1 MVKNISKIA
10 VLGSG
15 IMGSG
20 IACHFANIG
29 VEVLLLDICPKELNE
44 NELKQNLSLESKKV
58 KNRIVNDMFQKC
70 IKSRPSPIYNKKF
83 LDRIKLGNFEDDINK
98 INEVDWIIEVVV
110 EKLDIK
116 KSVFDLVEKH
126 RKTGTIITS
135 NTSGIPIKL
144 MNEGRSDDFKECF
157 AITPCFNP
165 PRYLNLF
172 EVVPGPDCKKGILD
186 FLLDYGEKFLGK
198 TSVLAKDTPAFI
210 GNRIGIFGIM
220 SLFHQIKSGEYSVE
234 EVDKLTGPAIGRPKS
249 ATFRTA
255 DIAGLDTMCHVANGV
270 YEKCKDDE
278 SREVFKL
285 PDFLQKMLDN
295 NMLGSKTGK
304 GFYKKIKDDNGK
316 SKILALDLNTF
327 KYNEQKKVSY
337 ETLKNARKC
346 KRRDEKF
353 KTLISGNDK
362 ASKFYEENFAR
373 MFGYIQ
379 NRIPE
384 ISNDITSID
393 AALKTGFGWKDGPF
407 EIWNYIGVKEGVEL
421 MKNFDL
427 KPAVWIN
434 DMIKKNTNNFYRINN
449 GFREYYDINS
459 NSFNK
464 IAGQD
469 GFVILKNTPEN
480 KVIWSNNEARL
491 IDIGDDI
498 LNLEFGSKMNSINQN
513 IIKALDKSI
522 DIAEKDFKGLV
533 LGNESDHFSAGAD
546 ISVIFL
552 AAIEQEYDELNF
564 FMKMFQN
571 TMMKLRYSSI
581 PVIGAP
587 HGYTLGGGC
596 EVCLHCDKLIAYS
609 ETYIGLVE
617 VGVGLVPGGGGLKEM
632 ALRAS
637 DKFRPNDVEVNLLQE
652 YFINIGM
659 AKTATSGFEG
669 FDLDYLVKGRD
680 HVVMNKKNQISIAK
694 QTALNMYEMGYTKP
708 IKRTDIK
715 VLGKQALGMMYVGAD
730 SMLAG
735 GYISEHDK
743 KIANKIANV
752 LCGGEL
758 SQATRVSEQ
767 YLLDLERE
775 AFLSLCG
782 ERKTLERIQYM
793 LKNGKPLRN

>member
-44 NELKQNLSLESKKV
+44 NEVKQNLSLESKKV

-83 LDRIKLGNFEDDINK
+83 LDRIKLGNFEDDIDK
-98 INEVDWIIEVVV
+98 ISEVDWIIEVVV

-157 AITPCFNP
+157 AITHFFNP

-285 PDFLQKMLDN
+285 PDFLQKMLDS

-346 KRRDEKF
+346 KKRDEKF

-362 ASKFYEENFAR
+362 ASEFYKENFAR

-522 DIAEKDFKGLV
+522 EIAEKDFKGLV

-552 AAIEQEYDELNF
+552 AAIEQEYDEINF

-694 QTALNMYEMGYTKP
+694 QAALNMYEMGYTKP

>member
-1 MVKNISKIA
+1 MNKNISKVA

-44 NELKQNLSLESKKV
+44 NEVKQNLNLDSKKV

-83 LDRIKLGNFEDDINK
+83 LDRIKLGNFEDDIDK

-157 AITPCFNP
+157 AITHFFNP

-172 EVVPGPDCKKGILD
+172 EVVPGPDCKKEILD

-346 KRRDEKF
+346 KKRDEKF

-421 MKNFDL
+421 MKKFDL
-427 KPAVWIN
+427 KPAEWIN
-434 DMIKKNTNNFYRINN
+434 EMIKKNTNNFYRIND

-469 GFVILKNTPEN
+469 GFVILKNIPEN

-669 FDLDYLVKGRD
+669 FDLDYLLKGRD

-694 QTALNMYEMGYTKP
+694 QAALNMYEMGYTKP

>member
-1 MVKNISKIA
+1 MNKNISKVA

-44 NELKQNLSLESKKV
+44 NEVKQNLNLDSKKV

-83 LDRIKLGNFEDDINK
+83 LDRIKLGNFEDDIDK

-157 AITPCFNP
+157 AITHFFNP

-172 EVVPGPDCKKGILD
+172 EVVPGPDCKKEILD

-346 KRRDEKF
+346 KKRDEKF

-362 ASKFYEENFAR
+362 ASEFYKENFAR

-421 MKNFDL
+421 MKKFDL
-427 KPAVWIN
+427 KPAEWIN
-434 DMIKKNTNNFYRINN
+434 EMIKKNTNNFYRIND

-469 GFVILKNTPEN
+469 GFIILKNTPEN

-680 HVVMNKKNQISIAK
+680 HIIMNKKNQISIAK
-694 QTALNMYEMGYTKP
+694 QTAINMYEMGYTKP

>member
-44 NELKQNLSLESKKV
+44 NELKQNLSLDSKQV

-83 LDRIKLGNFEDDINK
+83 LNRIKLGNFEDDIDK

-157 AITPCFNP
+157 AITHFFNP

-172 EVVPGPDCKKGILD
+172 EVVPGPDCKKEILD

-285 PDFLQKMLDN
+285 PDFLQKMLEN

-346 KRRDEKF
+346 KKRDEKF

-421 MKNFDL
+421 MKKFDL
-427 KPAVWIN
+427 KPADWIN
-434 DMIKKNTNNFYRINN
+434 EMIEKNTNNFYRINN

-680 HVVMNKKNQISIAK
+680 HIIMNKKNQISIAK
-694 QTALNMYEMGYTKP
+694 QTAINMYEMGYTKP

>member
-44 NELKQNLSLESKKV
+44 NEVKQNLSLDSKKV

-83 LDRIKLGNFEDDINK
+83 LDRIKLGNFEDDIDK

-157 AITPCFNP
+157 AITHFFNP

-172 EVVPGPDCKKGILD
+172 EVVPGPDCKKEILD

-346 KRRDEKF
+346 KKRDEKF

-421 MKNFDL
+421 MKKFDL
-427 KPAVWIN
+427 KPAEWIN
-434 DMIKKNTNNFYRINN
+434 EMIKKNTNNFYRIND

-469 GFVILKNTPEN
+469 GFVILKNIPEN

-552 AAIEQEYDELNF
+552 AAIEQEYDEINF

-680 HVVMNKKNQISIAK
+680 HIIMNKKNQISIAK
-694 QTALNMYEMGYTKP
+694 QTAINMYEMGYTKP

>member
-1 MVKNISKIA
+1 MNKNISKVA

-44 NELKQNLSLESKKV
+44 NEVKQNLNLDSKKV

-83 LDRIKLGNFEDDINK
+83 LDRIKLGNFEDDIDK

-157 AITPCFNP
+157 AITHFFNP

-172 EVVPGPDCKKGILD
+172 EVVPGPDCKKEILD

-346 KRRDEKF
+346 KKRDEKF

-421 MKNFDL
+421 MKKFDL
-427 KPAVWIN
+427 KPAEWIN
-434 DMIKKNTNNFYRINN
+434 EMIKKNTNNFYRIND

-469 GFVILKNTPEN
+469 GFVILKNIPEN

-522 DIAEKDFKGLV
+522 DIAENDFKGLV

-680 HVVMNKKNQISIAK
+680 HIIMNKKNQISIAK
-694 QTALNMYEMGYTKP
+694 QTAINMYEVGYTKP

>member
-1 MVKNISKIA
+1 MNKNISKVA

-44 NELKQNLSLESKKV
+44 NEVKQNLNLDSKKV

-83 LDRIKLGNFEDDINK
+83 LDRIKLGNFEDDIDK

-157 AITPCFNP
+157 AITHFFNP

-172 EVVPGPDCKKGILD
+172 EVVPGPDCKKEILD

-346 KRRDEKF
+346 KKRDEKF

-421 MKNFDL
+421 MKKFDL
-427 KPAVWIN
+427 KPAEWIN
-434 DMIKKNTNNFYRINN
+434 EMIKKNTNNFYRIND

-469 GFVILKNTPEN
+469 GFVILKNIPEN

-522 DIAEKDFKGLV
+522 DIAENDFKGLV

-680 HVVMNKKNQISIAK
+680 HIIMNKKNQISIAK
-694 QTALNMYEMGYTKP
+694 QTAINMYEMGYTKP

>member
-1 MVKNISKIA
+1 MTKNISKIA

-29 VEVLLLDICPKELNE
+29 VEVILLDICPKKLNE
-44 NELKQNLSLESKKV
+44 NEIKQNLSLDSKKV

-83 LDRIKLGNFEDDINK
+83 IERIRLGNFEDDIDK
-98 INEVDWIIEVVV
+98 INEVDWIIEVVI

-116 KSVFDLVEKH
+116 KSIFDLVEKH
-126 RKTGTIITS
+126 RRPGTIVTS

-144 MNEGRSDDFKECF
+144 MNEGRSDDFKKYF
-157 AITPCFNP
+157 AITHFFNP

-172 EVVPGPDCKKGILD
+172 EVVPGPDCNKDVLD
-186 FLLDYGEKFLGK
+186 FLLEYGEKFLGK

-220 SLFHQIKSGEYSVE
+220 SLFHQIKNGEYSVE

-270 YEKCKDDE
+270 YDKCKDDE
-278 SREVFKL
+278 LREVFKL
-285 PDFLQKMLDN
+285 PDFLQRMLDN
-295 NMLGSKTGK
+295 NMLGSKTGQ
-304 GFYKKIKDDNGK
+304 GFYKKIKDENGK
-316 SKILALDLNTF
+316 SKILALDLKTF
-327 KYNEQKKVSY
+327 EYNDQKKVSY

-346 KRRDEKF
+346 RKRDEKF
-353 KTLISGNDK
+353 RTLISGNDK
-362 ASKFYEENFAR
+362 ASDFYKENFAR
-373 MFGYIQ
+373 MFGYVQ

-384 ISNDITSID
+384 ISDDITSID

-407 EIWNYIGVKEGVEL
+407 EIWNYIGVKDGVKL
-421 MKNFDL
+421 MKEFDL
-427 KPAVWIN
+427 KPVKWIN
-434 DMIKKNTNNFYRINN
+434 EMVEKNTNTFYRIND
-449 GFREYYDINS
+449 GYKEYYDLRS
-459 NSFNK
+459 KSFNK
-464 IAGQD
+464 VPGQD
-469 GFVILKNTPEN
+469 GFIILKNSPEN
-480 KVIWSNNEARL
+480 KVLWSNNEARL
-491 IDIGDDI
+491 IDIGDNI

-513 IIKALDKSI
+513 IITALDKSI

-552 AAIEQEYDELNF
+552 AAIEQEYDEINF

-637 DKFRPNDVEVNLLQE
+637 DKFRPNDVEVNLLQQ

-669 FDLDYLVKGRD
+669 FDLDYLIKGRD

-694 QTALNMYEMGYTKP
+694 QTAINMYEMGYTKP

>member
-1 MVKNISKIA
+1 MNKNISKVA

-44 NELKQNLSLESKKV
+44 NEVKQNLNLDSKKV

-83 LDRIKLGNFEDDINK
+83 LDRIKLGNFEDDIDK

-157 AITPCFNP
+157 AITHFFNP

-172 EVVPGPDCKKGILD
+172 EVVPGPDCKKEILD

-346 KRRDEKF
+346 KKRDEKF

-421 MKNFDL
+421 MKKFDL
-427 KPAVWIN
+427 KPAEWIN
-434 DMIKKNTNNFYRINN
+434 EMIKKNTNNFYRIND

-680 HVVMNKKNQISIAK
+680 HIIMNKKNQISIAK
-694 QTALNMYEMGYTKP
+694 QTAINMYEMGYTKP
-708 IKRTDIK
+708 VKRTDIK

>member
-1 MVKNISKIA
+1 MNKNISKVA

-44 NELKQNLSLESKKV
+44 NEVKQNLNLDSKKV

-83 LDRIKLGNFEDDINK
+83 LDRIKLGNFEDDIDK

-157 AITPCFNP
+157 AITHFFNP

-346 KRRDEKF
+346 KKRDEKF

-421 MKNFDL
+421 MKKFDL
-427 KPAVWIN
+427 KPAEWIN
-434 DMIKKNTNNFYRINN
+434 EMIKKNTNNFYRIND

-469 GFVILKNTPEN
+469 GFVILKNIPEN

-522 DIAEKDFKGLV
+522 DIAENDFKGLV

-680 HVVMNKKNQISIAK
+680 HIIMNKKNQISIAK
-694 QTALNMYEMGYTKP
+694 QTAINMYEMGYTKP

>member
-1 MVKNISKIA
+1 MNKNISKVA

-44 NELKQNLSLESKKV
+44 NEVKQNLNLDSKKV

-83 LDRIKLGNFEDDINK
+83 LDRIKLGNFEDDIDK

-135 NTSGIPIKL
+135 NTSGIPIRL

-157 AITPCFNP
+157 AITHFFNP

-172 EVVPGPDCKKGILD
+172 EVVPGPDCKKEILD

-346 KRRDEKF
+346 KKRDEKF

-421 MKNFDL
+421 MKKFDL
-427 KPAVWIN
+427 KPAEWIN
-434 DMIKKNTNNFYRINN
+434 EMIKKNTNNFYRIND

-469 GFVILKNTPEN
+469 GFVILKNIPEN

-680 HVVMNKKNQISIAK
+680 HIIMNKKNQISIAK
-694 QTALNMYEMGYTKP
+694 QTAINMYELGYTKP

>member
-1 MVKNISKIA
+1 MNKNISKVA

-44 NELKQNLSLESKKV
+44 DEVKQNLSLGSKKV

-83 LDRIKLGNFEDDINK
+83 LDRIKLGNFEDDIDK

-157 AITPCFNP
+157 AITHFFNP

-285 PDFLQKMLDN
+285 PDFLQKMLDS

-327 KYNEQKKVSY
+327 KYNEQKKVNY

-346 KRRDEKF
+346 KKRDEKF

-362 ASKFYEENFAR
+362 ASEFYKENFAR

-407 EIWNYIGVKEGVEL
+407 EIWNYIGVKEGLEL

-427 KPAVWIN
+427 KPARWIN

-459 NSFNK
+459 NSFKK

-469 GFVILKNTPEN
+469 GFVILKNTTEN

-522 DIAEKDFKGLV
+522 DIAENDFKGLV

-669 FDLDYLVKGRD
+669 FDLDYLLKGRD

-694 QTALNMYEMGYTKP
+694 QAALNMYEMGYTKP

>member
-1 MVKNISKIA
+1 MNKNISKVA

-44 NELKQNLSLESKKV
+44 NEVKQNLNLDSKKV

-83 LDRIKLGNFEDDINK
+83 LDRIKLGNFEDDIDK

-157 AITPCFNP
+157 AITHFFNP

-172 EVVPGPDCKKGILD
+172 EVVPGPDCKKEILD

-285 PDFLQKMLDN
+285 PDFLQKMLDS

-346 KRRDEKF
+346 KKRDEKF

-421 MKNFDL
+421 MKKFDL
-427 KPAVWIN
+427 KPAEWIN
-434 DMIKKNTNNFYRINN
+434 EMIKKNTNNFYRIND

-522 DIAEKDFKGLV
+522 DIAENDFKGLV

-680 HVVMNKKNQISIAK
+680 HIIMNKKNQISIAK
-694 QTALNMYEMGYTKP
+694 QTAINMYEMGYTKP
-708 IKRTDIK
+708 VKRTDIK

>member
-1 MVKNISKIA
+1 MTKNISKIA

-29 VEVLLLDICPKELNE
+29 VEVILLDICPKELNE
-44 NELKQNLSLESKKV
+44 NEIKQNLSLDSKKV

-83 LDRIKLGNFEDDINK
+83 IERIRLGNFEDDIDK
-98 INEVDWIIEVVV
+98 INEVDWIIEVVI

-116 KSVFDLVEKH
+116 KSIFDLVEKH
-126 RKTGTIITS
+126 RRPGTIVTS

-144 MNEGRSDDFKECF
+144 MNEGRSDDFKKSF
-157 AITPCFNP
+157 AITHFFNP

-172 EVVPGPDCKKGILD
+172 EVVPGPDCNKEVLN
-186 FLLDYGEKFLGK
+186 FLLEYGEKFLGK

-220 SLFHQIKSGEYSVE
+220 SLFHQIKNGEYSVE

-270 YEKCKDDE
+270 YDKCKDDE
-278 SREVFKL
+278 LREVFKL
-285 PDFLQKMLDN
+285 PDFLQRMLDN
-295 NMLGSKTGK
+295 NMLGSKTGQ
-304 GFYKKIKDDNGK
+304 GFYKKIKDENGK
-316 SKILALDLNTF
+316 SKILALDLKTF
-327 KYNEQKKVSY
+327 EYNDQKKVSY

-346 KRRDEKF
+346 RKRDEKF
-353 KTLISGNDK
+353 RTLISGNDK
-362 ASKFYEENFAR
+362 ASEFYKENFAR
-373 MFGYIQ
+373 MFGYVQ

-384 ISNDITSID
+384 ISDDITSID

-407 EIWNYIGVKEGVEL
+407 EIWNYIGVKEGVKL
-421 MKNFDL
+421 MKEFDL
-427 KPAVWIN
+427 KPVKWIN
-434 DMIKKNTNNFYRINN
+434 EMVEKNTNTFYRIND
-449 GFREYYDINS
+449 GYKEYYDLRS
-459 NSFNK
+459 KSFNK
-464 IAGQD
+464 VPGQD
-469 GFVILKNTPEN
+469 GFIILKNSPEN
-480 KVIWSNNEARL
+480 KVLWSNNEARL
-491 IDIGDDI
+491 IDIGDNI

-513 IIKALDKSI
+513 IITALDKSI

-552 AAIEQEYDELNF
+552 AAIEQEYDEINF

-637 DKFRPNDVEVNLLQE
+637 DKFRPNDVEVNLLQQ

-669 FDLDYLVKGRD
+669 FDLDYLIKGRD

>member
-1 MVKNISKIA
+1 MTKNISKIA

-29 VEVLLLDICPKELNE
+29 VEVILLDICPKELNE
-44 NELKQNLSLESKKV
+44 NEIKQNLSLDSKKV

-83 LDRIKLGNFEDDINK
+83 IERIRLGNFEDDIDK
-98 INEVDWIIEVVV
+98 INEVDWIIEVVI

-116 KSVFDLVEKH
+116 KSIFDLVEKH
-126 RKTGTIITS
+126 RRPGTIVTS

-144 MNEGRSDDFKECF
+144 MNEGRSDDFKKSF
-157 AITPCFNP
+157 AITHFFNP

-172 EVVPGPDCKKGILD
+172 EVVPGPDCNKEVLN
-186 FLLDYGEKFLGK
+186 FLLEYGEKFLGK

-220 SLFHQIKSGEYSVE
+220 SLFHQIKNGEYSVE

-270 YEKCKDDE
+270 YDKCKDDE
-278 SREVFKL
+278 LREVFKL
-285 PDFLQKMLDN
+285 PDFLQRMLDN
-295 NMLGSKTGK
+295 NMLGSKTGQ
-304 GFYKKIKDDNGK
+304 GFYKKIKDENGK
-316 SKILALDLNTF
+316 SKILALDLKTF
-327 KYNEQKKVSY
+327 EYNDQKKVSY

-346 KRRDEKF
+346 RKRDEKF
-353 KTLISGNDK
+353 RTLISGNDK
-362 ASKFYEENFAR
+362 ASEFYKENFAR
-373 MFGYIQ
+373 MFGYVQ

-384 ISNDITSID
+384 ISDDITSID

-407 EIWNYIGVKEGVEL
+407 EIWNYIGVKEGVKL
-421 MKNFDL
+421 MKEFDL
-427 KPAVWIN
+427 KPVKWIN
-434 DMIKKNTNNFYRINN
+434 EMVKKNNNTFYRIND
-449 GFREYYDINS
+449 GYREYYDLKS
-459 NSFNK
+459 KSFNK
-464 IAGQD
+464 VPGQD
-469 GFVILKNTPEN
+469 GFIILKNSPEN
-480 KVIWSNNEARL
+480 KVLWSNNEARL
-491 IDIGDDI
+491 IDIGDNI

-513 IIKALDKSI
+513 IITALDKSI

-552 AAIEQEYDELNF
+552 AAIEQEYDEINF

-637 DKFRPNDVEVNLLQE
+637 DKFRPNDVEVNLLQQ

-669 FDLDYLVKGRD
+669 FDLDYLIKGRD

>member
-1 MVKNISKIA
+1 MNKNISKVA

-44 NELKQNLSLESKKV
+44 NEVKQNLNLDSKKV

-83 LDRIKLGNFEDDINK
+83 LDRIKLGNFEDDIDK

-157 AITPCFNP
+157 AITHFFNP

-172 EVVPGPDCKKGILD
+172 EVVPGPDCKKEILD

-285 PDFLQKMLDN
+285 PDFLQKMLDS

-346 KRRDEKF
+346 KKRDEKF
-353 KTLISGNDK
+353 KTLIGGNDK
-362 ASKFYEENFAR
+362 ASEFYKENFAR

-421 MKNFDL
+421 MKKFDL
-427 KPAVWIN
+427 KPAEWIN
-434 DMIKKNTNNFYRINN
+434 EMIKKNTNNFYRIND

-469 GFVILKNTPEN
+469 GFVILKNIPEN

-522 DIAEKDFKGLV
+522 DIAENDFKGLV

-552 AAIEQEYDELNF
+552 AAIEQEYDEINF

>member
-44 NELKQNLSLESKKV
+44 NEVKQNLSLDSKKV

-83 LDRIKLGNFEDDINK
+83 LDRIKLGNFEDDIDK

-157 AITPCFNP
+157 AITHFFNP

-172 EVVPGPDCKKGILD
+172 EVVPGPDCKKEILD

-346 KRRDEKF
+346 KKRDEKF

-421 MKNFDL
+421 MKKFDL
-427 KPAVWIN
+427 KPAEWIN
-434 DMIKKNTNNFYRINN
+434 EMIKKNTNNFYRIND

-469 GFVILKNTPEN
+469 GFVILKNIPEN

-522 DIAEKDFKGLV
+522 DIAENDFKGLV

-680 HVVMNKKNQISIAK
+680 HIIMNKKNQISIAK
-694 QTALNMYEMGYTKP
+694 QTAINMYEMGYTKP

>member
-1 MVKNISKIA
+1 MNKNISKVA

-44 NELKQNLSLESKKV
+44 NEVKQNLSLESKKV

-83 LDRIKLGNFEDDINK
+83 VDRIKLGNFEDDINK

-157 AITPCFNP
+157 AITHFFNP

-172 EVVPGPDCKKGILD
+172 EVVPGPNCKKEILD
-186 FLLDYGEKFLGK
+186 FLLNYGEKFLGK

-220 SLFHQIKSGEYSVE
+220 SLFHQIKNGKYSVE

-304 GFYKKIKDDNGK
+304 GFYKKIKDNNGK

-346 KRRDEKF
+346 KKRDEKF

-362 ASKFYEENFAR
+362 ASEFYKENFAR

-427 KPAVWIN
+427 KPARWIN

-459 NSFNK
+459 NSFKK

-469 GFVILKNTPEN
+469 GFVILKNTTEN
-480 KVIWSNNEARL
+480 KVKWSNNEARL

-552 AAIEQEYDELNF
+552 AAIEQEYDEINF

-694 QTALNMYEMGYTKP
+694 QTAINMYEMGYTKP

>member
-1 MVKNISKIA
+1 MNKNISKVA

-44 NELKQNLSLESKKV
+44 NEVKQNLSLDSKKV

-83 LDRIKLGNFEDDINK
+83 LDRIKLGNFEDDIDK

-157 AITPCFNP
+157 AITHFFNP

-172 EVVPGPDCKKGILD
+172 EVVPGPDCKKEILD
-186 FLLDYGEKFLGK
+186 FLLYYGEKFLGK

-346 KRRDEKF
+346 KKRDEKF

-421 MKNFDL
+421 MKKFDL
-427 KPAVWIN
+427 KPAEWIN
-434 DMIKKNTNNFYRINN
+434 EMIKKNTNNFYRIND

-469 GFVILKNTPEN
+469 GFVILKNIPEN

-680 HVVMNKKNQISIAK
+680 HIIMNKKNQISIAK
-694 QTALNMYEMGYTKP
+694 QTAINMYEVGYTKP

>member
-1 MVKNISKIA
+1 MNKNISKVA

-44 NELKQNLSLESKKV
+44 DEVKQNLSLGSKKV

-83 LDRIKLGNFEDDINK
+83 LDRIKLGNFEDDIDK

-157 AITPCFNP
+157 AITHFFNP

-220 SLFHQIKSGEYSVE
+220 SLFHQIKNGEYSVE

-285 PDFLQKMLDN
+285 PDFLQKMLDS

-327 KYNEQKKVSY
+327 KYNEQKKVNY

-346 KRRDEKF
+346 KKRDEKF
-353 KTLISGNDK
+353 KTLINGNDK
-362 ASKFYEENFAR
+362 ASEFYKENFAR

-407 EIWNYIGVKEGVEL
+407 EIWNYIGVKEGLEL

-427 KPAVWIN
+427 KPAKWIN
-434 DMIKKNTNNFYRINN
+434 DMIKQNTNNFYRINN

-459 NSFNK
+459 NSFKK

-469 GFVILKNTPEN
+469 GFVILKNTTEN

-522 DIAEKDFKGLV
+522 EIAEKDFKGLV

-552 AAIEQEYDELNF
+552 AAIEQEYDEINF

-669 FDLDYLVKGRD
+669 FDLDYLLKGRD

-694 QTALNMYEMGYTKP
+694 QAALNMYEMGYTKP

>member
-1 MVKNISKIA
+1 MNKNISKVA

-44 NELKQNLSLESKKV
+44 NEVKQNLNLDSKKV

-83 LDRIKLGNFEDDINK
+83 LDRIKLGNFEDDIDK

-157 AITPCFNP
+157 AITHFFNP

-172 EVVPGPDCKKGILD
+172 EVVPGPDCKKEILD

-346 KRRDEKF
+346 KKRDEKF

-362 ASKFYEENFAR
+362 ASEFYKENFAR

-421 MKNFDL
+421 MKKFDL
-427 KPAVWIN
+427 KPAEWIN
-434 DMIKKNTNNFYRINN
+434 EMIKKNTNNFYRIND

-469 GFVILKNTPEN
+469 GFVILKNIPEN

-680 HVVMNKKNQISIAK
+680 HIIMNKKNQISIAK
-694 QTALNMYEMGYTKP
+694 QTAINMYEMGYTKP

>member
-1 MVKNISKIA
+1 MNKNISKVA

-44 NELKQNLSLESKKV
+44 DEVKQNLSLGSKKV

-83 LDRIKLGNFEDDINK
+83 LDRIKLGNFEDDIDK

-157 AITPCFNP
+157 AITHFFNP

-220 SLFHQIKSGEYSVE
+220 SLFHQIKNGEYSVE

-285 PDFLQKMLDN
+285 PDFLQKMLDS

-327 KYNEQKKVSY
+327 KYNEQKKVNY

-346 KRRDEKF
+346 KKRDEKF
-353 KTLISGNDK
+353 KTLINGNDK
-362 ASKFYEENFAR
+362 ASEFYKENFAR

-407 EIWNYIGVKEGVEL
+407 EIWNYIGVKEGLEL

-427 KPAVWIN
+427 KPARWIN

-459 NSFNK
+459 NSFKK

-469 GFVILKNTPEN
+469 GFVILKNTTEN

-552 AAIEQEYDELNF
+552 AAIEQEYDEINF

-669 FDLDYLVKGRD
+669 FDLDYLLKGRD

-694 QTALNMYEMGYTKP
+694 QAALNMYEMGYTKP

>member
-1 MVKNISKIA
+1 MTKNISKIA

-58 KNRIVNDMFQKC
+58 KNRIVNEMFQKC

-126 RKTGTIITS
+126 RKNGTIITS

-144 MNEGRSDDFKECF
+144 MNEGRSDDFKECS
-157 AITPCFNP
+157 AITHFFNP

-172 EVVPGPDCKKGILD
+172 EVVPGPNCKKEILD
-186 FLLDYGEKFLGK
+186 FLLNYGEKFLGK

-304 GFYKKIKDDNGK
+304 GFYKKIKDNNGK

-346 KRRDEKF
+346 KKRDEKF

-362 ASKFYEENFAR
+362 ASEFYKENFAR

-427 KPAVWIN
+427 KPARWIN

-552 AAIEQEYDELNF
+552 AAIEQEYDEINF

-680 HVVMNKKNQISIAK
+680 HVVMNKKNQIFIAK
-694 QTALNMYEMGYTKP
+694 QAAINMYEMGYTKP

>member
-1 MVKNISKIA
+1 MNKNISKVA

-44 NELKQNLSLESKKV
+44 NEVKQNLSLESKKV

-83 LDRIKLGNFEDDINK
+83 LDRIKLGNFEDDIDK

-157 AITPCFNP
+157 AITHFFNP

-172 EVVPGPDCKKGILD
+172 EVVPGPDCKKEILD

-220 SLFHQIKSGEYSVE
+220 SLFHQIKNGKYSVE

-346 KRRDEKF
+346 KKRDEKF

-407 EIWNYIGVKEGVEL
+407 EIWNYIGVKEGLEL

-427 KPAVWIN
+427 KPAKWIN
-434 DMIKKNTNNFYRINN
+434 DMIKQNTNNFYRINN

-459 NSFNK
+459 NSFKK

-469 GFVILKNTPEN
+469 GFVILKNTTEN

-522 DIAEKDFKGLV
+522 EIAEKDFKGLV

-552 AAIEQEYDELNF
+552 AAIEQEYDEINF

-680 HVVMNKKNQISIAK
+680 HIIMNKKNQISIAK
-694 QTALNMYEMGYTKP
+694 QTAINMYEMGYTKP

>member
-1 MVKNISKIA
+1 MNKNISKVA

-44 NELKQNLSLESKKV
+44 NEVKQNLNLDSKKV

-83 LDRIKLGNFEDDINK
+83 LDRIKLGNFEDDIDK

-135 NTSGIPIKL
+135 NTSGIPIRL

-157 AITPCFNP
+157 AITHFFNP

-172 EVVPGPDCKKGILD
+172 EVVPGPDCKKEILD

-346 KRRDEKF
+346 KKRDEKF

-421 MKNFDL
+421 MKKFDL
-427 KPAVWIN
+427 KPAEWIN
-434 DMIKKNTNNFYRINN
+434 EMIKKNTNNFYRIND
-449 GFREYYDINS
+449 GFKEYYDINS

-469 GFVILKNTPEN
+469 GFVILKNIPEN
-480 KVIWSNNEARL
+480 KVIWSNDEARL

-522 DIAEKDFKGLV
+522 DIAENDFKGLV

-680 HVVMNKKNQISIAK
+680 HIIMNKKNQISIAK
-694 QTALNMYEMGYTKP
+694 QTAINMYEVGYTKP

>member
-44 NELKQNLSLESKKV
+44 NELKQNLSLDSKQV

-83 LDRIKLGNFEDDINK
+83 LNRIKLGNFEDDIDK

-157 AITPCFNP
+157 AITHFFNP

-172 EVVPGPDCKKGILD
+172 EVVPGPDCKKEILD
-186 FLLDYGEKFLGK
+186 FLLYYGEKFLGK

-346 KRRDEKF
+346 KKRDEKF

-421 MKNFDL
+421 MKKFDL
-427 KPAVWIN
+427 KPAEWIN
-434 DMIKKNTNNFYRINN
+434 EMIKKNTNNFYRINN

-680 HVVMNKKNQISIAK
+680 HIIMNKKNQISIAK
-694 QTALNMYEMGYTKP
+694 QTAINMYEMGYTKP

-743 KIANKIANV
+743 KIANKIAGV

>member
-1 MVKNISKIA
+1 MNKNISKVA

-44 NELKQNLSLESKKV
+44 NEVKQNLNLDSKKV

-83 LDRIKLGNFEDDINK
+83 LDRIKLGNFEDDIDK

-157 AITPCFNP
+157 AITHFFNP

-172 EVVPGPDCKKGILD
+172 EVVPGPDCKKEILD

-346 KRRDEKF
+346 KKRDEKF

-421 MKNFDL
+421 MKKFDL
-427 KPAVWIN
+427 KPAEWIN
-434 DMIKKNTNNFYRINN
+434 EMIKKNTNNFYRIND

-469 GFVILKNTPEN
+469 GFIILKNIPEN

-680 HVVMNKKNQISIAK
+680 HIIMNKKNQISIAK
-694 QTALNMYEMGYTKP
+694 QTAINMYEVGYTKP

>member
-1 MVKNISKIA
+1 MNKNISKVA

-44 NELKQNLSLESKKV
+44 NEVKQNLSLESKKV

-83 LDRIKLGNFEDDINK
+83 LDRIKLGNFEDDIHK

-157 AITPCFNP
+157 AITHFFNP

-172 EVVPGPDCKKGILD
+172 EVVPGPDCKKEILD

-220 SLFHQIKSGEYSVE
+220 SLFHQIKNGEYSVE

-346 KRRDEKF
+346 KKRDEKF

-421 MKNFDL
+421 MKKFDL
-427 KPAVWIN
+427 KPAEWIN
-434 DMIKKNTNNFYRINN
+434 EMIKKNTNNFYRIND

-552 AAIEQEYDELNF
+552 AAIEQEYDEINF

-680 HVVMNKKNQISIAK
+680 HIIMNKKNQISIAK
-694 QTALNMYEMGYTKP
+694 QTAINMYEVGYTKP

>member
-1 MVKNISKIA
+1 MNKNISKVA

-44 NELKQNLSLESKKV
+44 NEVKQNLNLDSKKV

-83 LDRIKLGNFEDDINK
+83 LDRIKLGNFEDDIDK

-157 AITPCFNP
+157 AITHVFNP

-172 EVVPGPDCKKGILD
+172 EVVPGPDCKKEILD
-186 FLLDYGEKFLGK
+186 FLLYYGEKFLGK

-327 KYNEQKKVSY
+327 KYNDQKKVSY

-346 KRRDEKF
+346 KKRDEKF

-421 MKNFDL
+421 MKKFDL
-427 KPAVWIN
+427 KPAEWIN
-434 DMIKKNTNNFYRINN
+434 EMIKKNTNNFYRIND

-469 GFVILKNTPEN
+469 GFVILKNIPEN

-680 HVVMNKKNQISIAK
+680 HIIMNKKNQISIAK
-694 QTALNMYEMGYTKP
+694 QTAINMYEMGYTKP

>member
-1 MVKNISKIA
+1 MAKNISKVA

-44 NELKQNLSLESKKV
+44 YEIKENLSLDSGKV

-70 IKSRPSPIYNKKF
+70 INSRPSPIYNKKF
-83 LDRIKLGNFEDDINK
+83 LERIKLGNFEDDIDK

-110 EKLDIK
+110 EKLNVK
-116 KSVFDLVEKH
+116 KTVFDLVEKH
-126 RKTGTIITS
+126 RKPGTIVTS
-135 NTSGIPIKL
+135 NTSGIPIEL
-144 MNEGRSDDFKECF
+144 MNGGRSDDFKKCF
-157 AITPCFNP
+157 AITHFFNP

-172 EVVPGPDCKKGILD
+172 EVVPGPDCKKDILD
-186 FLLDYGEKFLGK
+186 FLLEFGEKFLGK

-220 SLFHQIKSGEYSVE
+220 SLFHQIKNGEYSVE

-270 YEKCKDDE
+270 YDKCKGDE

-285 PDFLQKMLDN
+285 PDFLKKMLEN
-295 NMLGSKTGK
+295 KMLGSKTGQ
-304 GFYKKIKDDNGK
+304 GFYKKIKDKNGK
-316 SKILALDLNTF
+316 SKILALNLKTF
-327 KYNEQKKVSY
+327 EYNDQKKVSF
-337 ETLKNARKC
+337 ETLKSARKC
-346 KRRDEKF
+346 NKQDEKF

-362 ASKFYEENFAR
+362 ASEFYRENFAR
-373 MFGYIQ
+373 MFGYVQ

-384 ISNDITSID
+384 ISNDIISID

-407 EIWNYIGVKEGVEL
+407 EIWNYIGIKEGVEL
-421 MKNFDL
+421 MKKFNL
-427 KPAVWIN
+427 TPARWIN
-434 DMIKKNTNNFYRINN
+434 EMIEKNTNSFYRIND
-449 GFREYYDINS
+449 GYREYFDLES
-459 NSFNK
+459 KSFNK
-464 IAGQD
+464 IPGQE
-469 GFVILKNTPEN
+469 GFIILKNLAEN
-480 KVIWSNNEARL
+480 KVVWSNKEARL
-491 IDIGDDI
+491 IDIGDNI

-522 DIAEKDFKGLV
+522 DIAEKDYKGLI

-552 AAIEQEYDELNF
+552 AAIEQEYDEINF

-596 EVCLHCDKLIAYS
+596 EVCLHCDKLIVYS

-680 HVVMNKKNQISIAK
+680 HIVMNKKNQISIAK
-694 QTALNMYEMGYTKP
+694 QAAINMYEMGYTKP

>member
-1 MVKNISKIA
+1 MNKNISKVA

-44 NELKQNLSLESKKV
+44 NEVKQNLSLDSKKV

-83 LDRIKLGNFEDDINK
+83 LDRIKLGNFEDDIDK

-157 AITPCFNP
+157 AITHFFNP

-172 EVVPGPDCKKGILD
+172 EVVPGPDCKKEILD

-346 KRRDEKF
+346 KKRDEKF

-407 EIWNYIGVKEGVEL
+407 EIWNYIGVKEGLEL

-427 KPAVWIN
+427 KPARWIN

-459 NSFNK
+459 NSFKK

-469 GFVILKNTPEN
+469 GFVILKNTTEN

-552 AAIEQEYDELNF
+552 AAIEQEYDEINF

-680 HVVMNKKNQISIAK
+680 HIIMNKKNQISIAK
-694 QTALNMYEMGYTKP
+694 QTAINMYEVGYTKP

>member
-1 MVKNISKIA
+1 M
-10 VLGSG
+10 
-15 IMGSG
+15 
-20 IACHFANIG
+20 
-29 VEVLLLDICPKELNE
+29 
-44 NELKQNLSLESKKV
+44 KK
-58 KNRIVNDMFQKC
+58 
-70 IKSRPSPIYNKKF
+70 
-83 LDRIKLGNFEDDINK
+83 
-98 INEVDWIIEVVV
+98 
-110 EKLDIK
+110 
-116 KSVFDLVEKH
+116 
-126 RKTGTIITS
+126 
-135 NTSGIPIKL
+135 
-144 MNEGRSDDFKECF
+144 
-157 AITPCFNP
+157 
-165 PRYLNLF
+165 
-172 EVVPGPDCKKGILD
+172 
-186 FLLDYGEKFLGK
+186 
-198 TSVLAKDTPAFI
+198 
-210 GNRIGIFGIM
+210 
-220 SLFHQIKSGEYSVE
+220 
-234 EVDKLTGPAIGRPKS
+234 
-249 ATFRTA
+249 
-255 DIAGLDTMCHVANGV
+255 
-270 YEKCKDDE
+270 
-278 SREVFKL
+278 
-285 PDFLQKMLDN
+285 
-295 NMLGSKTGK
+295 
-304 GFYKKIKDDNGK
+304 
-316 SKILALDLNTF
+316 
-327 KYNEQKKVSY
+327 
-337 ETLKNARKC
+337 
-346 KRRDEKF
+346 
-353 KTLISGNDK
+353 
-362 ASKFYEENFAR
+362 
-373 MFGYIQ
+373 
-379 NRIPE
+379 
-384 ISNDITSID
+384 
-393 AALKTGFGWKDGPF
+393 
-407 EIWNYIGVKEGVEL
+407 
-421 MKNFDL
+421 FDL
-427 KPAVWIN
+427 KPAEWIN
-434 DMIKKNTNNFYRINN
+434 EMIKKNTNNFYRIND

-469 GFVILKNTPEN
+469 GFVILKNIPEN

-680 HVVMNKKNQISIAK
+680 HIIMNKKNQISIAK
-694 QTALNMYEMGYTKP
+694 QTAINMYEVGYTKP

>member
-1 MVKNISKIA
+1 MNKNISKVA

-44 NELKQNLSLESKKV
+44 DEVKQNLSLGSKKV

-83 LDRIKLGNFEDDINK
+83 LDRIKLGNFEDDIDK

-157 AITPCFNP
+157 AITHFFNP

-220 SLFHQIKSGEYSVE
+220 SLFHQIKNGEYSVE

-285 PDFLQKMLDN
+285 PDFLQKMLDS

-346 KRRDEKF
+346 KKRDEKF

-362 ASKFYEENFAR
+362 ASEFYKENFAR

-407 EIWNYIGVKEGVEL
+407 EIWNYIGVKEGLEL

-427 KPAVWIN
+427 KPAKWIN
-434 DMIKKNTNNFYRINN
+434 DMIKQNTNNFYRINN

-459 NSFNK
+459 NSFKK

-522 DIAEKDFKGLV
+522 EIAEKDFKGLV

-552 AAIEQEYDELNF
+552 AAIEQEYDEINF

-694 QTALNMYEMGYTKP
+694 QAALNMYEMGYTKP